1 METLHHKAL
10 HNDEKHE
17 NLRRP
22 RRPVKKIELDT
33 REKRRLKDYFEHRAT
48 RQEVVTTTRTPLGQI
63 LDWVPIESQIR
74 KGKIAKAP
82 PDVKLRVD
90 TRGARKM
97 KNLNTP
103 MPNVGPK
110 GLYPSCGKIRR
121 SLYTTNFC
129 GIFFPSMGIG
139 RGLCFSMAGTRLNS
153 PKSAVHMTM
162 RLPRRM

>member
-63 LDWVPIESQIR
+63 LDWVPIPNPQRKNRQSSAGCQIE
-74 KGKIAKAP
+74 G
-82 PDVKLRVD
+82 
-90 TRGARKM
+90 
-97 KNLNTP
+97 
-103 MPNVGPK
+103 
-110 GLYPSCGKIRR
+110 
-121 SLYTTNFC
+121 
-129 GIFFPSMGIG
+129 
-139 RGLCFSMAGTRLNS
+139 
-153 PKSAVHMTM
+153 
-162 RLPRRM
+162 